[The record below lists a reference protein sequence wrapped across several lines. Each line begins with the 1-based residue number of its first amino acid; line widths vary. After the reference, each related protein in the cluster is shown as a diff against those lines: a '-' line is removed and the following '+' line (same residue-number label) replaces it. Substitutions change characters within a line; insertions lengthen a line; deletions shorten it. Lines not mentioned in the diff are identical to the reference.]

1 MPTTM
6 ENITTTLASTISKI
20 SKEVDSVSYISI
32 FVHFDNLDDFEL
44 DIGLSK
50 SMFIS
55 LKFRKRILT
64 MKYQE
69 RSSKRK
75 SSMMDQNQRQS
86 F

>member
-20 SKEVDSVSYISI
+20 SKEVDSVNYISI
-32 FVHFDNLDDFEL
+32 FVHFDNLDDF